1 MNPANLF
8 DKFLK
13 SGKIMLAAHRGERR
27 NLPENT
33 MPAFRYA
40 MAAQAD
46 AIETDIHRTK
56 DGVLVI
62 FHDHEVSRT
71 TNGEGAVRDKT
82 LAEMKAL
89 DAGVKFGERYAGTR
103 VPTLAE
109 FFDFVKPYPD
119 LLLNLEL
126 KDYPEHVGETAFVTA
141 DETIAMAEAYGL
153 GERIMINS
161 FSWEVLRHVHRKY
174 GDRYPLHGFYP
185 AFTMHHPKE
194 DLYPYLD
201 YVCMQN
207 VDLDAEG
214 KAVRPD
220 RPMRPAEDFT
230 YVKEVLGCEPC
241 VCFSVDTP
249 ELMQTA
255 IDRGV
260 TMFTC
265 NEPAEA
271 AKILKSLGYRRT
283 VSAADQQ

>member
-40 MAAQAD
+40 MAAGAD

-82 LAEMKAL
+82 LSEMKAL
-89 DAGVKFGERYAGTR
+89 DAGIKFGEQYAGTR
-103 VPTLAE
+103 VPTLEE
-109 FFDFVKPYPD
+109 FFDFVKSYPD

-126 KDYPEHVGETAFVTA
+126 KDYPHDVGDLAYATA
-141 DETIAMAEAYGL
+141 DETIAMAEACGL
-153 GERIMINS
+153 GDRIMINS
-161 FSWEVLRHVHRKY
+161 FSWRVLRYVHEKY

-185 AFTMHHPKE
+185 ALAMGTPTE
-194 DLYPYLD
+194 ELYPYLD

-207 VDLDAEG
+207 VDFDAEG
-214 KAVRPD
+214 KPTWPD
-220 RPMRPAEDFT
+220 RPMRPAEDFR
-230 YVKEVLGCEPC
+230 YLKEKFGCEPC

-249 ELMQTA
+249 ELMRTA

-271 AKILKSLGYRRT
+271 AKILKALGYR
-283 VSAADQQ
+283 